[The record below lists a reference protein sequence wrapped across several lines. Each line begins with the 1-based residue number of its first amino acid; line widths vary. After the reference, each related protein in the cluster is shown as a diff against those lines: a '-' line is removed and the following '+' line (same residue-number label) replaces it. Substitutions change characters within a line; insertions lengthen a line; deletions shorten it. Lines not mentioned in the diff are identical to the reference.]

1 MPSNHKMHIF
11 FLYCLMGSKGIEC
24 VCFGFSHILPF
35 GNSYECGTCSE
46 QVCKMLSFFFSHSR
60 PHRFLPTTSF
70 LAASF
75 YPPMLTL
82 YPHPPQLFV
91 ANGRCGDIF
100 LGGHRDQPCVHLSA
114 AFCLLPLCVVCPELS
129 GHNGL

>member
-1 MPSNHKMHIF
+1 MFALAFHIASHLETVMNVGLAVNRF
-11 FLYCLMGSKGIEC
+11 VK
-24 VCFGFSHILPF
+24 CFP
-35 GNSYECGTCSE
+35 
-46 QVCKMLSFFFSHSR
+46 FFFSHSR

-100 LGGHRDQPCVHLSA
+100 LGGHRDQPCAHLSA
-114 AFCLLPLCVVCPELS
+114 AFCLLPFCVVCPELS